1 MFASLC
7 LQLESFDSLVCSR
20 MSLSC
25 LQRFLVVCVLNRYLS
40 SVLYSIFKVLRL
52 IFLKP
57 VGLSGLEPPTSRL
70 SGVRSNRLSYKPLY
84 GVPDFISTLGMS
96 RGLINASHLFRHG
109 RRRIWNFMSKYFF
122 VSKSLCTWNFMHGSC
137 LTWRWRDSNSWPPAC
152 KAGALPTELHPH
164 IAATTCSPISSPI

>member
-1 MFASLC
+1 
-7 LQLESFDSLVCSR
+7 

-25 LQRFLVVCVLNRYLS
+25 LQRFIVVCVLNRYLS

-109 RRRIWNFMSKYFF
+109 RRRI
-122 VSKSLCTWNFMHGSC
+122 
-137 LTWRWRDSNSWPPAC
+137 
-152 KAGALPTELHPH
+152 
-164 IAATTCSPISSPI
+164 